1 MIEKIQEIAQPMLQ
15 EPIVLFSFFAILTY
29 IGVRD
34 YQTKEIKNKAN
45 LFFLSLGIL
54 FMCMG
59 LFNNL
64 LDMTLPSL
72 GFSLANIWGML
83 IGFFALFIP
92 AFVKNQP
99 MGGDIKAS
107 LIIGFWLG
115 YEATI
120 FVMLMAVLFNLLYWC
135 GAFYIWKDF
144 GRNTLMPMA
153 PFLALGAICFY
164 GFSIFL

>member
-29 IGVRD
+29 IAVRD

-45 LFFLSLGIL
+45 LFFLSIGAL
-54 FMCMG
+54 FMGMG
-59 LFNNL
+59 LVGNL
-64 LDMTLPSL
+64 LEMPLPTLTFGWSNV
-72 GFSLANIWGML
+72 GGML
-83 IGFFALFIP
+83 IGFFALFLP

-120 FVMLMAVLFNLLYWC
+120 LVVLTATILNLLYWC

-144 GRNTLMPMA
+144 GRKTLMPMA